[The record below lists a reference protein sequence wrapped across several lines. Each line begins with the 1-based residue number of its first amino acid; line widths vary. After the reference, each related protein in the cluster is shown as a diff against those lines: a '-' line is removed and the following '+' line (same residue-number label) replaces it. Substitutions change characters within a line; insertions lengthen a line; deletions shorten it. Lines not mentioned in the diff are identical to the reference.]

1 MAKWLA
7 SPKGYSARHLLS
19 LAVPESVVYMTAKS
33 AAIWNFNALTEP
45 FGAIQALGELL
56 QAGCLIGRST
66 PKWVA
71 NHWGLII
78 WKLAGMVRWQ
88 PDCLSRVWNP
98 SNAVQQ
104 LKYRYEREFV
114 CGHRSALKRILDSDC
129 PSTMP
134 MCLVIVGIIRP
145 PAHSSPIKGCSPP
158 SEVLELSDG
167 WYKIKAHLDPV
178 LVRVLKRG
186 TLRVGFKIAISG
198 ASTEAPIT
206 DHSKSQQME
215 KRKKP
220 AAKERGPC
228 EEGAEEEMRL
238 YLQGNAT
245 SRARWAESLGLRP
258 RPWVANLSSLTPDGG
273 KIPLMDILIVKVY
286 PPTFVDQDG
295 RMGRWELAQEKK
307 LQVAWE
313 KEREREA
320 AKIALEQEKELER
333 IKEVAHLVAS
343 IYGPKHDEIR
353 RLSADKEMED
363 DGEDPGFDAD
373 DLCDNLI
380 EGEVLPKELQSLPVE
395 NMIQLRHAIQRR
407 YESFRS
413 TGSEELQRK
422 LNDRVPLRRTRNVQ
436 VVHFRDFQ
444 SFKQRSPSRPSL
456 LGQLSVQ
463 DLSRLPDGFF
473 KEGSRY
479 WVENLQ
485 PQRNARWDSSSAS
498 SHSSSRAGPC
508 EVPLTTRRDT
518 RWTIIGLDA

>member
-1 MAKWLA
+1 
-7 SPKGYSARHLLS
+7 
-19 LAVPESVVYMTAKS
+19 MTAKS

-186 TLRVGFKIAISG
+186 TLRVGFKLAISG

-228 EEGAEEEMRL
+228 EEVAEEEMRL

-343 IYGPKHDEIR
+343 IYGPKPNEIR

-395 NMIQLRHAIQRR
+395 NMIQLRHAVQRR